1 VKEKSMTRFAVALA
15 ALLAAAPAVPDRIY
29 WNDRLASELI
39 GSAVAS
45 RRGERLGEIRDLVV
59 DLERERV
66 PLALLEFGGF
76 LGLGKKVLGFP
87 LTSFAPGNAP
97 GQLLLDIHPG
107 ELERA
112 GLRPPYGLPLASEL
126 VGRNV
131 NDRSGRDAGELQDL
145 VVNLGSAR
153 VRHAVLT
160 LDRSERQVT
169 IAPARLSARAP
180 AADLVVEIY
189 LAELRALVAAGL

>member
-1 VKEKSMTRFAVALA
+1 MWTSYVAQHPPPRLKADLSGRARSLRRGKTRARCAE
-15 ALLAAAPAVPDRIY
+15 RIY
-29 WNDRLASELI
+29 WNDRLAS
-39 GSAVAS
+39 GASACLLRCPSSVAS
-45 RRGERLGEIRDLVV
+45 SCS
-59 DLERERV
+59 
-66 PLALLEFGGF
+66 A
-76 LGLGKKVLGFP
+76 
-87 LTSFAPGNAP
+87 
-97 GQLLLDIHPG
+97 
-107 ELERA
+107 
-112 GLRPPYGLPLASEL
+112 LRPAAREL

-145 VVNLGSAR
+145 VVNLGSGR